1 MNSDPL
7 QRRMFAQ
14 QILAQHARAN
24 QPMGILASS
33 PQLMGAVQG
42 YANGGAVKGYQAGG
56 FEDKNVRFPR
66 ENLKGYSGAYTIED
80 QLAIEKEKRRCRKRK
95 IKSFFW

>member
-14 QILAQHARAN
+14 QIINQHTRAN

-33 PQLMGAVQG
+33 PQLMGAVQRFKD
-42 YANGGAVKGYQAGG
+42 GGAVKGYDAGG
-56 FEDKNVRFPR
+56 GTFFKNYSTSPLANMI
-66 ENLKGYSGAYTIED
+66 ESIAGGQNLKKV
-80 QLAIEKEKRRCRKRK
+80 QKVKH
-95 IKSFFW
+95 

>member
-1 MNSDPL
+1 MNNDPL

-14 QILAQHARAN
+14 QIINQHTRAN

-42 YANGGAVKGYQAGG
+42 FKDGGAVKGYQAGG
-56 FEDKNVRFPR
+56 VNLSNFGKDFPQR
-66 ENLKGYSGAYTIED
+66 RP
-80 QLAIEKEKRRCRKRK
+80 LAPCRRCRRTNG
-95 IKSFFW
+95 SEGAG

>member
-42 YANGGAVKGYQAGG
+42 FKDGGAVKGYQAG
-56 FEDKNVRFPR
+56 
-66 ENLKGYSGAYTIED
+66 
-80 QLAIEKEKRRCRKRK
+80 
-95 IKSFFW
+95 